1 MPKDCSHKVVI
12 NSGDRTLCMLCNQSL
27 KYNKETRK
35 HEVIPPPDTLTKD
48 DKIVTQ
54 ARKGILESMG
64 EEE

>member
-1 MPKDCSHKVVI
+1 MTKDCSHKVVI

-27 KYNKETRK
+27 KYNKETRE

-54 ARKGILESMG
+54 ARRIILKGLSDG
-64 EEE
+64 